1 MHRSGRPVLIVDD
14 NDDVR
19 EVLAFMVSTAGYN
32 VETAADG
39 REALEKLRA
48 SRPCVVVLDL
58 MMPKMD
64 GRAFRRA
71 QLAEPDAAVRDI
83 PVVCYSAATDLR
95 QTADEMGVAYV
106 EKTGEI
112 GELLQEIR
120 RRCTG

>member
-1 MHRSGRPVLIVDD
+1 MHRTGRPVLIVDD

-19 EVLAFMVSTAGYN
+19 EVLAFMVSTAGFN

-39 REALEKLRA
+39 REALLKLRA

-58 MMPKMD
+58 MMPEMD
-64 GRAFRRA
+64 GESFRRA
-71 QLAEPDAAVRDI
+71 QLADDDEAVRAI
-83 PVVCYSAATDLR
+83 PVVCYSAAPDLR
-95 QTADEMGVAYV
+95 QTAEEMGVAYV

-112 GELLQEIR
+112 GELLLEIR